1 MSIMEGWKNVRCS
14 IRIWASGI
22 EREREKLFRTI
33 LTLIRNFYLFVFSPT
48 FFVVYLSFNKMYI
61 HIFPITFV
69 KVYKTRLFINL
80 AQIVLANFNG
90 QIYYPFPGIFQYHS
104 TMMFYSF
111 EVHQSLNINR
121 IVRVKSK
128 STCIPWWNDALRV
141 YGSERISHR
150 CDYGNL
156 IAYLLRVD
164 TRWTMIKSL
173 STDYYTALYGTTS
186 MKLDLFS
193 KFTV

>member
-1 MSIMEGWKNVRCS
+1 MNSGLSGFTLSRSSVLKFESAKLDFVYSFVRSFILYTGVHNSVPAIFPIQRKYTLKKRKYMSIMEGWKNVRCS

-69 KVYKTRLFINL
+69 KVYKMRLFINL

-128 STCIPWWNDALRV
+128 STCIP
-141 YGSERISHR
+141 
-150 CDYGNL
+150 
-156 IAYLLRVD
+156 
-164 TRWTMIKSL
+164 
-173 STDYYTALYGTTS
+173 
-186 MKLDLFS
+186 
-193 KFTV
+193 